1 MFDKT
6 VHVYEKP
13 LKNSGFNEKISYIE
27 KDEPS
32 EQHRNNKK
40 KRKHNIIWFNPPY
53 SVNVKTNI
61 GKIFF
66 KIIKKNFPK
75 NHQFYKIFNRNT
87 VKLQLYGKYG
97 INHFVTQ

>member
-6 VHVYEKP
+6 VHVYEKV
-13 LKNSGFNEKISYIE
+13 LKNSGFSEKISYVE

-40 KRKHNIIWFNPPY
+40 KRKRNIIWFNPPY

-66 KIIKKNFPK
+66 KIMKKSFPK
-75 NHQFYKIFNRNT
+75 NHQFYKIFN
-87 VKLQLYGKYG
+87 
-97 INHFVTQ
+97 

>member
-6 VHVYEKP
+6 VHVYEKA

-40 KRKHNIIWFNPPY
+40 KRKCNII
-53 SVNVKTNI
+53 
-61 GKIFF
+61 
-66 KIIKKNFPK
+66 
-75 NHQFYKIFNRNT
+75 
-87 VKLQLYGKYG
+87 
-97 INHFVTQ
+97 

>member
-6 VHVYEKP
+6 VHVYEKA

-32 EQHRNNKK
+32 EQHRNNKR
-40 KRKHNIIWFNPPY
+40 KRNIICFNHPY

-66 KIIKKNFPK
+66 KIIKKNFP
-75 NHQFYKIFNRNT
+75 
-87 VKLQLYGKYG
+87 
-97 INHFVTQ
+97 